1 MDSSVIL
8 LLLLFG
14 HCNLGAYL
22 HRFGRRD
29 TPECAFCGKDVE
41 SVGHFLLECRRWDR
55 ERNAI
60 SDLIDKEN
68 EEASL
73 QPLLQEVGR
82 LVWFVRLTGRLEIK
96 RGER

>member
-1 MDSSVIL
+1 
-8 LLLLFG
+8 

-22 HRFGRRD
+22 HRFGRQG
-29 TPECAFCGKDVE
+29 TPECAFCGKEDEE

-55 ERNAI
+55 ERSEI

-73 QPLLQEVGR
+73 QALLQEVGR
-82 LVWFVRLTGRLEIK
+82 LVRFVRLTGRLEIG